1 MQVEEAVTRIKV
13 AGAVSSTTNGST
25 PGAALHTVKSLLS
38 ELKSQIQCDA
48 VLCASNGSEK
58 LPTLFSTNGMAKVR
72 AAHGCRHA
80 PTPSPFLSDRA
91 S

>member
-13 AGAVSSTTNGST
+13 AEAVSSTTNGST
-25 PGAALHTVKSLLS
+25 PSAALHTVKSLLS

-48 VLCASNGSEK
+48 VLCVPNGSEK
-58 LPTLFSTNGMAKVR
+58 LPKLFSTNGMAKVR

-80 PTPSPFLSDRA
+80 PTPSPPLSDRA